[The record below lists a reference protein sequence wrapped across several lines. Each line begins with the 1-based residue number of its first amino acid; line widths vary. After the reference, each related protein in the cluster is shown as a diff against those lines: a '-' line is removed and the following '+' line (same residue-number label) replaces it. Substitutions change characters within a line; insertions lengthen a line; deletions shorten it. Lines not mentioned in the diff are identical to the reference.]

1 MEEEP
6 QKKNKKQ
13 KIKKSQK
20 PMTVSNRKPFNVFDK
35 NNKTAKPLVRDPRF
49 SNLSGSFN
57 PNFFRNAYK
66 FLYDTREHEKEA
78 IETKLKSK
86 NLDPEEKN
94 KLKNAYSNYKN
105 TDAILKKK
113 EEERKLKSQLVK
125 QEKENILNKNKT
137 PYYYSDRKIKKMIQE
152 KGENKIGM
160 KKIIK
165 KEKKVLQKERR
176 NNMIPERRYVDQS

>member
-1 MEEEP
+1 MEEES
-6 QKKNKKQ
+6 QKKNKKH

-20 PMTVSNRKPFNVFDK
+20 PITVSNRKPFNIFDK
-35 NNKTAKPLVRDPRF
+35 NNKTQKPLVRDPRF

-66 FLYDTREHEKEA
+66 FLYDTREHEKEE
-78 IETKLKSK
+78 IEKKLKNK
-86 NLDPEEKN
+86 NLNQEEKN

-113 EEERKLKSQLVK
+113 EDERKLKSQLVK
-125 QEKENILNKNKT
+125 QEKENILKKNKT
-137 PYYYSDRKIKKMIQE
+137 PYYYSNRTIKKMVQE
-152 KGENKIGM
+152 KGEEKIGV

-165 KEKKVLQKERR
+165 KEKKILQKERKH
-176 NNMIPERRYVDQS
+176 NMIPQRRYVDEN